1 MLGEVVRVR
10 FITGHLVLIVS
21 FAILPLLA
29 ENAEG
34 ESSIN
39 ESSNDSAVLEGKMTL
54 MINI

>member
-1 MLGEVVRVR
+1 MLGEVVRER
-10 FITGHLVLIVS
+10 FRTGHLVLVNS

-39 ESSNDSAVLEGKMTL
+39 ESSNDSAVLEGKMTR
-54 MINI
+54 MFNI